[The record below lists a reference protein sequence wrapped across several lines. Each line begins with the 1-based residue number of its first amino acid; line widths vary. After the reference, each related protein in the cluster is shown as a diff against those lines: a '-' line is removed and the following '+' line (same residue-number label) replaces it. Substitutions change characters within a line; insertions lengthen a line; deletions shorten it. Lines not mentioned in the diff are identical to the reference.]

1 MSKGHLT
8 AITRKSMSKPTK
20 WLVGKGLLTGRVL
33 DYGCGKGLDA
43 ELLGAESYDPHF
55 QPNMP
60 VGKFDTIF
68 CNYVLNVIPD
78 LTERKNVVSL
88 IESKLESGGNAYISV
103 RNDRSALNGYT
114 KRGTWQGLIVLDLP
128 IVAKN
133 ANFTVFRLEG
143 AR

>member
-1 MSKGHLT
+1 
-8 AITRKSMSKPTK
+8 
-20 WLVGKGLLTGRVL
+20 
-33 DYGCGKGLDA
+33 
-43 ELLGAESYDPHF
+43 
-55 QPNMP
+55 MP
-60 VGKFDTIF
+60 EGKFDTIF

-78 LTERKNVVSL
+78 LTERENVVSL
-88 IESKLESGGNAYISV
+88 IESKLESGGVAYISV

-128 IVAKN
+128 IVARN